1 MSIETIMGVSSKCS
15 NASLAGVGSYGC
27 PFKFQLPDGII
38 LVRKG
43 YFVPNADTLD
53 KDYLLDLVQQGL
65 AIPLLDSFA
74 FEPINEDDV
83 KETSVTGVNA
93 LARKGLTELKFT
105 YKKGIEYEK
114 ALDKLT
120 SFGAF
125 DVIVVDKSG
134 NFLGVEKSGGFG
146 GFTAGLLLAKSRIW
160 NDGSTSEGKE
170 IEVQLTQPGESK
182 FMTWLE
188 VGSLGFFA
196 PTEIDGINACDLA
209 YADTNGA
216 VPPADL
222 DAVLKVQVLAA
233 DGVTPILG
241 LVTGNFKIEIDGV
254 DISLVAVED
263 GLGFYSLTAAIVAG
277 TVVTK
282 IYDVAQSYESVNV
295 ADILFGGS
303 VSAVAV

>member
-1 MSIETIMGVSSKCS
+1 MSIETIMGVSSKCAD
-15 NASLAGVGSYGC
+15 ASLAGVGSYGC

-43 YFVPNADTLD
+43 YFVPGADTLD
-53 KDYLLDLVQQGL
+53 KDYLLDLIQGGV

-105 YKKGIEYEK
+105 YKKGIDYEK

-134 NFLGVEKSGGFG
+134 NFLGIEKSGGFG

-160 NDGSTSEGKE
+160 NDGSASEGKE
-170 IEVQLTQPGESK
+170 IEIQLTQPGERK
-182 FMTWLE
+182 FLTWLE
-188 VGSLGFFA
+188 VDALGFFA
-196 PTEIDGINACDLA
+196 PTEIDGVNAVHVTYEDES
-209 YADTNGA
+209 GA
-216 VPPADL
+216 VPPADS
-222 DAVLKVQVLAA
+222 DVSVKLKIVAA

-241 LVTGNFKIEIDGV
+241 LATGDIHVDGV
-254 DISLVAVED
+254 AGVVTED
-263 GLGFYSLTAAIVAG
+263 GLGYY
-277 TVVTK
+277 TVVAIALVAAETVVSK
-282 IYDVAQSYESVNV
+282 LYDDADSYSAVNV

-303 VSAVAV
+303 VSAVVV